1 MRGPA
6 IVLGILAV
14 ASGCAG
20 GGSHGSAVDAA
31 IEVTIEWPDGCPPET
46 SNEKGIGLACTR
58 NGGECKNGLKC
69 TCDPQLGAVLV
80 GVPCICT
87 LAQFAQNGSKDPCK
101 DSVPAD
107 YCGTNAT
114 CCNVL
119 TSAAYCVPN
128 VCTFAGGTCLEFVPV
143 DGGT

>member
-1 MRGPA
+1 MRGLA
-6 IVLGILAV
+6 IFLGLVSTA
-14 ASGCAG
+14 AGCAG
-20 GGSHGSAVDAA
+20 GGSHSNAVDAS
-31 IEVTIEWPDGCPPET
+31 IEVVVDWPDGCPPET
-46 SNEKGIGLACTR
+46 SNEKGIGLPCTR
-58 NGGECKNGLKC
+58 NGGQCKNGLKC

-101 DSVPAD
+101 DSVPVD

-128 VCTFAGGTCLEFVPV
+128 VCTFGGACLEFVPA